1 LASFILMFFAI
12 LLVIGVPIGF
22 VLAVVSFFALLRMGN
37 PILLS
42 LIPQRMFAGL
52 DSFTFLAIPFFFLA
66 GELMSKSEITTDL
79 MEFASV
85 VIGRIRGGLAYA
97 NILASI
103 FFAGI
108 TGAALADVAAL
119 GSIEIPAMEEGGY
132 DTKFAA
138 AITVASSI
146 IGPIIPPSIIMVI
159 YGSIMQVSI
168 AALFL
173 AGIVPGLMLG
183 GILSIMS
190 YYYAKKNNY
199 PKREEKVTLKEF
211 FISFRKAVLALIM
224 PIILLGGILSG
235 VFTPT
240 EAASVAAAY
249 AFIIGFFVKKT
260 LKLKHIPDIFRKIVL
275 NTSIVFLVL
284 AAASIFSWVM
294 AFDQIPSQ
302 IANAIVNFTSNKLV
316 VLLLINIFLLF
327 VGMLMDVGAALIVLA
342 PILAPIAIEFGVH
355 PLHFGIVMSINLMIG
370 LSTPPVGPVL
380 FATVGITDLTIEE
393 LSKAVAPF
401 LIGMFIFLMI
411 ITYFPQ
417 ISMFLPKLFGYI

>member
-1 LASFILMFFAI
+1 MASFILMFFAI

>member
-1 LASFILMFFAI
+1 
-12 LLVIGVPIGF
+12 
-22 VLAVVSFFALLRMGN
+22 
-37 PILLS
+37 
-42 LIPQRMFAGL
+42 
-52 DSFTFLAIPFFFLA
+52 
-66 GELMSKSEITTDL
+66 
-79 MEFASV
+79 
-85 VIGRIRGGLAYA
+85 
-97 NILASI
+97 
-103 FFAGI
+103 
-108 TGAALADVAAL
+108 
-119 GSIEIPAMEEGGY
+119 MEEGGY

>member
-1 LASFILMFFAI
+1 MFFAI